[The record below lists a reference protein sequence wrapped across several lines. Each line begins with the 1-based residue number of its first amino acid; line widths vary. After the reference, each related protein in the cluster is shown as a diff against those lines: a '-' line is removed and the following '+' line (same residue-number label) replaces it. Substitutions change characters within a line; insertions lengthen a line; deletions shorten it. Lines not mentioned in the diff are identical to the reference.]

1 MGPQK
6 SWIQLSTS
14 KKYELNSYAMS
25 LGRDSEG
32 WVLRVETPLERL
44 IGAFLMPNFKNL

>member
-6 SWIQLSTS
+6 SQIQRSTS
-14 KKYELNSYAMS
+14 EKYELNSHAMR